1 MEPAVDSPGMSELIA
16 SRTNVTASSCC
27 PSIAVSAI
35 LAASSNRLVG
45 IAQRAWSA
53 RVGGFGDTFAILL
66 TAERAPQVSTMLS
79 AHPIQEA
86 PLRGTHPVA
95 AGFQKAPRG
104 VTRSQVLVP
113 EFIARANSRYVALVC
128 GKGRE
133 GSLTGTRSREGS

>member
-66 TAERAPQVSTMLS
+66 TAAR
-79 AHPIQEA
+79 A
-86 PLRGTHPVA
+86 PLRSPRCWA
-95 AGFQKAPRG
+95 PIQSRKRLCAG
-104 VTRSQVLVP
+104 L
-113 EFIARANSRYVALVC
+113 I
-128 GKGRE
+128 
-133 GSLTGTRSREGS
+133 RSRPVSRRRHAESPAARCWYLNS